1 MDNKEKI
8 IKDAQYRKGLSISYF
23 NSLNAAIEL
32 FKVSGIH
39 PREENLKEVEGF
51 ISGWRD
57 WFLDEHMKYYA
68 EVIARVGIPYDA
80 KESIKKLAATTT
92 LEELQEAWLLLSE
105 DERRDELIVK
115 VKNNLKQNYEKV

>member
-68 EVIARVGIPYDA
+68 EVIARVGVPYDV
-80 KESIKKLAATTT
+80 KESIKKLGATTT